1 MATERNMLSV
11 GVQETGEEPDPVLDA
26 ARATVLDFG
35 VSRATLT
42 EVAKR
47 AGVSRMTVYRRFQDA
62 PTLLRALMTRE
73 FGAVLIA
80 AQADADD
87 VEDPLERVV
96 VTVTSGVRRLLA
108 QPLLLRLLEIEPELL
123 LPYLVERLGE
133 FQKALRAGLTAMIA
147 EAQASGVVRRGD
159 PAELAA
165 TVELICRGPVLAAR
179 TMNADEREA
188 IVGELRQILVSY
200 LS

>member
-1 MATERNMLSV
+1 MATDRNISPAAL
-11 GVQETGEEPDPVLDA
+11 QTADPEPDAVLDA

-47 AGVSRMTVYRRFQDA
+47 AGVSRMTLYRRYEDA
-62 PTLLRALMTRE
+62 SALLRALMTRE
-73 FGAVLIA
+73 FGAVLVA
-80 AQADADD
+80 AQADGSA
-87 VEDPLERVV
+87 VEDQLERVV
-96 VTVTSGVRRLLA
+96 ATTVGGVSRLLV
-108 QPLLLRLLEIEPELL
+108 QPLLLRLLELEPELL

-133 FQKALRAGLTAMIA
+133 FQKALRTELTAMIA
-147 EAQASGVVRRGD
+147 DGQQAGVIRRGD

-165 TVELICRGPVLAAR
+165 MVELICRGPVLAAR
-179 TMNADEREA
+179 TMNAGDREA
-188 IVGELRQILVSY
+188 IAGELRQILVGY

>member
-1 MATERNMLSV
+1 MATDRNMLT
-11 GVQETGEEPDPVLDA
+11 GVAQANGVEPDAVLDA

-35 VSRATLT
+35 ISRATLT

-80 AQADADD
+80 AQADAQQI
-87 VEDPLERVV
+87 EDPLERVV
-96 VTVTSGVRRLLA
+96 ATTIGGVRLLLV
-108 QPLLLRLLEIEPELL
+108 QPLLLRLLELEPELL

-147 EAQASGVVRRGD
+147 DAQSSGDVRRGD

-165 TVELICRGPVLAAR
+165 TIELICRGPVLASR

-188 IVGELRQILVSY
+188 IVGELRQILVRY

>member
-1 MATERNMLSV
+1 MLTDVAQTE
-11 GVQETGEEPDPVLDA
+11 GAEPDPVLDA

-35 VSRATLT
+35 ISRATLT

-73 FGAVLIA
+73 FGAVLID
-80 AQADADD
+80 AQDDAEA

-96 VTVTSGVRRLLA
+96 ATVIGGVSRLLV

-147 EAQASGVVRRGD
+147 DAQSSGDVRHGD
-159 PAELAA
+159 PTELAA
-165 TVELICRGPVLAAR
+165 TIEMICRGPVLAAR
-179 TMNADEREA
+179 TLNADDREA

>member
-1 MATERNMLSV
+1 MLTDAV
-11 GVQETGEEPDPVLDA
+11 QADGVEADPVLDA

-47 AGVSRMTVYRRFQDA
+47 AGVSRMTVYRRYEDA

-80 AQADADD
+80 AQADAEA
-87 VEDPLERVV
+87 VEDPLERIVA
-96 VTVTSGVRRLLA
+96 TITGGVRRLLV

-133 FQKALRAGLTAMIA
+133 FQKALRAGLTVMITD
-147 EAQASGVVRRGD
+147 AQGAGVVRRGD

-165 TVELICRGPVLAAR
+165 TLELVCRGPVLAAR
-179 TMNADEREA
+179 TMNADDREA
-188 IVGELRQILVSY
+188 IVGELRQILLGY

>member
-1 MATERNMLSV
+1 MATERNMLTGDV
-11 GVQETGEEPDPVLDA
+11 QAAGGVPDPVLDA

-42 EVAKR
+42 EVARR

-80 AQADADD
+80 AQADAEQL
-87 VEDPLERVV
+87 EDPLERIV
-96 VTVTSGVRRLLA
+96 VTVTSGVTRLMI
-108 QPLLLRLLEIEPELL
+108 QPLLLRLLELEPELL

-133 FQKALRAGLTAMIA
+133 FQKALRAGLTAMI
-147 EAQASGVVRRGD
+147 EDAQGCGVVRRGD

-165 TVELICRGPVLAAR
+165 TVELVCRGPVLAAR
-179 TMNADEREA
+179 TMNADDREA
-188 IVGELRQILVSY
+188 IVGELRQILLGY